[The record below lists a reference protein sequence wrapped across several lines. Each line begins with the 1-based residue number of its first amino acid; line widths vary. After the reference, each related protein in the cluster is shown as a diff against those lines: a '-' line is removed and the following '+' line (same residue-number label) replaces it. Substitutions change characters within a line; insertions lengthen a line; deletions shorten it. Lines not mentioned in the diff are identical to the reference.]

1 MAIYGSEGHTDI
13 RKELLGRSELDI
25 KSDKEVVKFVGE
37 IDKVLKAC
45 SGIAKKVFGYHKAK
59 YNDKNVAK
67 KILQSQKERKICR
80 AKKIIILL
88 KRKICWI

>member
-13 RKELLGRSELDI
+13 RKELLERSELDI
-25 KSDKEVVKFVGE
+25 KSDKEVVKFVGVIE
-37 IDKVLKAC
+37 KVLKAW

-59 YNDKNVAK
+59 HNDKNVAK
-67 KILQSQKERKICR
+67 KSLQSQKERKICK
-80 AKKIIILL
+80 AKKIIIIL